1 MSPELWIMLIA
12 SLAALSCALVG
23 CLLVLRRMAML
34 GDAISHS
41 ILFGIVVAYLITQSR
56 SPWIMGIG
64 ALFVGLLTSYLSN
77 FLHLRGKLQEDASIG
92 IVFTWLFALGVIL
105 ISLFAGQI
113 DLDQDC
119 VLYGELAFT
128 PFDTLTL
135 FGSEIGPRAFWM
147 LLVVSI
153 FNVCCIAIG
162 YRKLKLCAFDP
173 ILARSLGIRVEFWH
187 YLLMSLVSL
196 STVAAFESVGAI
208 LVVALLV
215 VPANTALLFASS
227 LLGMLVLAS
236 LFGMSSALSGYWLAS
251 YFDAS
256 ISASIAL
263 MGGAFFVIA
272 LLASHLGTLRHKRS
286 RPA

>member
-1 MSPELWIMLIA
+1 
-12 SLAALSCALVG
+12 
-23 CLLVLRRMAML
+23 MAML

-56 SPWIMGIG
+56 SPWIMGMG
-64 ALFVGLLTSYLSN
+64 ALIVGLLTTYLSN

-128 PFDTLTL
+128 PFDTVTL
-135 FGSEIGPRAFWM
+135 FGREIGPRAFWM

-153 FNVCCIAIG
+153 FNICCITIG

-173 ILARSLGIRVEFWH
+173 LLARSLGIRVEFWH

-215 VPANTALLFASS
+215 VPANTAFLFASS
-227 LLGMLVLAS
+227 LIGMLALAS
-236 LFGMSSALSGYWLAS
+236 LFGIGSALSGYWLAS

-263 MGGAFFVIA
+263 MGGAFFVMA
-272 LLASHLGTLRHKRS
+272 LLASQLGIFRHKVGH
-286 RPA
+286 PV